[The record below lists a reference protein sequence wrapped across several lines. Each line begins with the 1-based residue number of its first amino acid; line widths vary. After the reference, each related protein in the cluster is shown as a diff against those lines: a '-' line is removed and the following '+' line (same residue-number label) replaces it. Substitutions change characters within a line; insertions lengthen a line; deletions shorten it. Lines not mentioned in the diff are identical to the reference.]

1 MMHHT
6 ERVVVLSLHF
16 PSQGAKVFEVNF
28 SEQRTQ
34 D

>member
-16 PSQGAKVFEVNF
+16 PSQGAKGFDVNL
-28 SEQRTQ
+28 SERRTQ
-34 D
+34 G